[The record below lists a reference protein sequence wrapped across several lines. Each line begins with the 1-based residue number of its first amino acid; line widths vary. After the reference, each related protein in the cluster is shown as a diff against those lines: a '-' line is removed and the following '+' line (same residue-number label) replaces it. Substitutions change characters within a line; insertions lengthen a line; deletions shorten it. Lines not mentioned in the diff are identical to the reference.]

1 MKFLRKI
8 KTRIALSFSLL
19 FLVVAIPAIIYAVYH
34 VNLFYE
40 GMYLE
45 QMRAAGLTVAA
56 TFPNVSPENYDSLT
70 TEISNITS
78 ASAFLINK
86 DGQILAGHYEHNL
99 ADTAGLLSMPIISS
113 DTSDTKEPIKRRFIQ
128 FGRLR
133 YLQMQ
138 IALPGGMKL
147 LQVKSFSTL
156 SMLMV
161 RMREVI
167 IWGSFL
173 ALIALIAVAFWV
185 AANITRPLEKLTLLA
200 QDIRSG
206 RLPEKSDIR
215 SPDEIGELAEALN
228 GIVDDLNI
236 KSERIGQLENIRRDF
251 FANVSQDLRAPLVNI
266 KQMLGALQRDGALS
280 EKQRNE
286 LLEQAISQTQSL
298 ERIMHALIEISKI
311 EFGEAI
317 IELHEIKLGNLI
329 RLVGE
334 SFRIEARRKNL
345 RFEIDLPTE
354 LNKTMVLGDEG
365 LLTVALGNLVSN
377 AIDFTNEGLV
387 RISCLDNEAEV
398 MVRVEDSGRG
408 IHRDQ
413 IERIFERLYR
423 ADHQGRRNI
432 DRQGLGL
439 AITKHIIDAHG
450 QKLEVESK
458 LGIGSIFSF
467 TLKKVDMT

>member
-1 MKFLRKI
+1 LKFFRKI

-19 FLVVAIPAIIYAVYH
+19 FLIVAIPAIIDAIYH
-34 VNLFYE
+34 VNLFFE

-45 QMRAAGLTVAA
+45 QMRAAGLTVGA
-56 TFPNVSPENYDSLT
+56 TFQNVPPENYDSLT
-70 TEISNITS
+70 TAISNITS
-78 ASAFLINK
+78 ASAFLLSK
-86 DGQILAGHYEHNL
+86 DGQIVAGHYENNL

-113 DTSDTKEPIKRRFIQ
+113 DTNDIKEPIRRRFIQ

-138 IALPGGMKL
+138 IDLPGGMKL

-185 AANITRPLEKLTLLA
+185 AANITRPLEKLTMLA

-206 RLPEKSDIR
+206 QLPQKTEIR
-215 SPDEIGELAEALN
+215 SPDEVGDLAEALN
-228 GIVDDLNI
+228 DIVDDLNI
-236 KSERIGQLENIRRDF
+236 KKERIGQLETIRRDF
-251 FANVSQDLRAPLVNI
+251 FANVSQDLKAPLVNI
-266 KQMLGALQRDGALS
+266 KEMLGALQKDGSLRDKERG
-280 EKQRNE
+280 K
-286 LLEQAISQTQSL
+286 LLEQALSQTQNL

-311 EFGEAI
+311 EFGEAM
-317 IELHEIKLGNLI
+317 IELHEIQLGNLVSS
-329 RLVGE
+329 VGE
-334 SFRIEARRKNL
+334 SFRMQARRKNL
-345 RFEIDLPTE
+345 QFDIDFPRE
-354 LNKTMVLGDEG
+354 LDGTMILGDEG

-377 AIDFTNEGLV
+377 AIDFTDKGHIRIGWRDEGT
-387 RISCLDNEAEV
+387 EV
-398 MVRVEDSGRG
+398 VIRVEDSGRG
-408 IHRDQ
+408 IPQDQ

-423 ADHQGRRNI
+423 TNLQGRREI
-432 DRQGLGL
+432 DRIGLGL

-450 QKLEVESK
+450 QKLEVQSK